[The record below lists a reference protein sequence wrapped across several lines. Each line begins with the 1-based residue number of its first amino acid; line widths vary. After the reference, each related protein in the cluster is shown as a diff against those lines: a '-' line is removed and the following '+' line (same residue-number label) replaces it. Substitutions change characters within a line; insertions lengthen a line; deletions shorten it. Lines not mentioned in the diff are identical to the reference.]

1 MNSKFTQLIKRNAKK
16 MLFGAAF
23 FVLTGLNS
31 YAQNSYAPWCE
42 SYTYHCCAPY
52 GNYSAIEEVQLRQG
66 SNVLMTKAPD
76 GHQWDAGHIN
86 QNGNHGHVF
95 NTTSNA
101 VRVEA
106 GGQYQLGVSSSQGAA
121 YGYTFSL
128 WGAWVDANNNK
139 TFDVGEYLPSVT
151 SWQVPL
157 VNTART
163 PGQMRFENITIP
175 CNAVE
180 GVTRIR
186 IRMGYQFATGE
197 VNSSRGCN
205 NSNTTFVYL
214 YGEVEDFHV
223 NIVKPTSLSA
233 NFLVPT
239 NVWVGSPTTFFNLN
253 KVGYVRHEW
262 DKDLNGYEFVGQD
275 YTTTFNTPGTSFLK
289 LRSTNCL
296 GIDSVVKTINVQSPT
311 NAPSTDFIANR
322 TVLEDGDEVTL
333 YDLSTFGP
341 TSWDWLLEDPN
352 NPFTSQDNSYII
364 GGSQIGG
371 SFYRAIFEMFDIG
384 KFDVTLESSNS
395 IGTGNKTK
403 TEYITVNPFSEF
415 WLGAGSNT
423 TQIGKGTIFDKAGP
437 AANYATGNNGDPSVN
452 RLRIQPCGAEEITLH
467 ISQFKLGSAAHNF
480 KVWDGPNPM
489 NGIPLHPTGG
499 FTRNNAKAPMT
510 LVAKS
515 GSMYMELDTRA
526 AGATDSGLIATFTTK
541 FGPTGP
547 PQPSFKLAEQE
558 IAYTRA
564 PMKIQ
569 SNSLNIYGLAGYSWT
584 INGNTAFPSQVSDEG
599 RLLTYAF
606 PSAGD
611 YEVCLDITSCTGDGS
626 FCDTINVVDPT
637 TPTNLDFNAD
647 IVRPALNETVT
658 FTSKT
663 DKADRF
669 RWTIVPF
676 DYNFQQG
683 TNLTS
688 KDLKVQ
694 FTKTGAYTVSLRAWN
709 SLDSAATTRF
719 LVKDKYIIVVN
730 PCLPVASIVS
740 SDVSNAYLE
749 ITDANNNV
757 VYSKNTTTGVTD
769 YEAFL
774 NSRDEPIFLYFGGTY
789 TVKMRRAS
797 NADPASRAVYLD
809 FNIDGEF
816 MNNERI
822 LHEVNTS
829 NMEVVAQ
836 FTVPSNMV
844 AFPGET
850 RLRTVVSY
858 AAGSTNPCG
867 PITSGEFEDHRV
879 IIRPTTIPPVI
890 TMQGMDTVRVEVGT
904 TYTDASATASDAV
917 EGDITSKMIVT
928 NDLDMSQTGI
938 YTYLYEVTNASGLP
952 ATPRRRIV
960 LVTVDQTAPIIN
972 LFGNVSDTVEVLSSM
987 NYNEPGF
994 TAIDLVDGNLTSVV
1008 SVTGNVNMS
1017 QLGTYMLT
1025 YKVSDIQGNT
1035 TTVTREV
1042 VVVDR
1047 TAPEIV
1053 FIGTERIQIN
1063 TFWYDQTFATDNY
1076 WKSNDIQLSIAY
1088 GFNGPVRWDVKG
1100 VYPVTYTAVD
1110 GSGNMTVIN
1119 KTYIVDDFIA
1129 PTITLNTAD
1138 TVMHEVR
1145 TAYNSVNVTV
1155 KDNYYSSSQVSLTR
1169 TTNVNANVLGKYEE
1183 KFRAIDGSGNITER
1197 SRWVKV
1203 IDTKA
1208 PVIYAAPICSKL
1220 GIDFNPLHG
1229 VVVEDN
1235 YYTQAELLPLVEIR
1249 ESNVNPFSVGNY
1261 RALYMVT
1268 DPSGNTSNY
1277 IWRSIEISE
1286 ACELVTGIENIES
1299 NKVFTVYPNPSN
1311 GLFTVRF
1318 LNNMENAES
1327 IEIVNAVGT
1336 TIKNVKV
1343 NTVNGEQ
1350 TIDLTDEANGI
1361 YLVKVTSKGS
1371 VSTQRVTIA
1380 K

>member
-1 MNSKFTQLIKRNAKK
+1 MNSKFTQQLKRKAKRL
-16 MLFGAAF
+16 LFVTSF
-23 FVLTGLNS
+23 FLLTGLNS
-31 YAQNSYAPWCE
+31 FAQNPFDPWCNWIDNTNNGNLV
-42 SYTYHCCAPY
+42 TYM
-52 GNYSAIEEVQLRQG
+52 SAIEEILITEG
-66 SNVLMTKAPD
+66 NNVVYNKAPD
-76 GHQWDAGHIN
+76 GYQWGGANPSSSGQVLNTATNPLTLNAGS
-86 QNGNHGHVF
+86 
-95 NTTSNA
+95 TY
-101 VRVEA
+101 R
-106 GGQYQLGVSSSQGAA
+106 LGVSFSCRMNSYTSSG
-121 YGYTFSL
+121 
-128 WGAWVDANNNK
+128 WNAWIDYNNNK
-139 TFDVGEYLPSVT
+139 TYDANESLAT
-151 SWQVPL
+151 SF
-157 VNTART
+157 T
-163 PGQMRFENITIP
+163 PGPHTMNAGPGAMVFITFTLP
-175 CNAVE
+175 CNVTE
-180 GVTRIR
+180 DVTRLR
-186 IRMGYQFATGE
+186 IKCSYAGQVVNAT
-197 VNSSRGCN
+197 VGCA
-205 NSNTTFVYL
+205 TTAAFL
-214 YGEVEDFHV
+214 YGEAEDLHIKV
-223 NIVKPTSLSA
+223 LKPTSLSA
-233 NFLVPT
+233 NFIVPT

-253 KVGYVRHEW
+253 KVGYITHQW
-262 DKDLNGYEFVGQD
+262 DKDLNGYEFTGLD

-296 GIDSVVKTINVQSPT
+296 GTDSVVKTINVLAPT
-311 NAPSTDFIANR
+311 NRPNTDFIANR

-341 TSWDWLLEDPN
+341 TSWDWLLEDQN

-371 SFYRAIFEMFDIG
+371 SYYRAIFEMFDIG
-384 KFDVTLESSNS
+384 KFDVTLESSNTQ
-395 IGTGNKTK
+395 GTGSKTK
-403 TEYITVNPFSEF
+403 MEYITVNPFSEF
-415 WLGAGSNT
+415 WLGAGAQN
-423 TQIGKGTIFDKAGP
+423 TQIGKGTIFDKGGP
-437 AANYATGNNGDPSVN
+437 NANYATGNNGDPTVN
-452 RLRIQPCGAEEITLH
+452 RLRIQPCGAEEIELKIT
-467 ISQFKLGSAAHNF
+467 QFKFGSASHNF

-489 NGIPLHPTGG
+489 NGIPLHPAGG
-499 FTRNNAKAPMT
+499 FTRNNTSAPMT

-526 AGATDSGLIATFTTK
+526 SGTVDSGLIATFTTK
-541 FGPTGP
+541 YGPTGP
-547 PQPSFKLAEQE
+547 PIPSFKLSNQE
-558 IAYTRA
+558 VAFTRA
-564 PMKIQ
+564 PTKIQ
-569 SNSLNIYGLAGYSWT
+569 STSANIYGLAGFAWT
-584 INGNTAFPSQVSDEG
+584 VNGMSVMPNQVSEEG

-606 PSAGD
+606 PTAGK
-611 YEVCLDITSCTGDGS
+611 YNVCLDITSCTGDGN
-626 FCDTINVVDPT
+626 FCDTITVINPT

-647 IVRPALNETVT
+647 VVRPGLNETVT
-658 FTSKT
+658 FTSNT

-669 RWTIVPF
+669 RWTITPF

-719 LVKDKYIIVVN
+719 LVKDKYIIVIN
-730 PCLPVASIVS
+730 PCTPVASILS

-757 VYSKNTTTGVTD
+757 IFSRNTTTGVTD
-769 YEAFL
+769 YETFL
-774 NSRDEPIFLYFGGTY
+774 NANDEPIYLYFGATY
-789 TVKMRRAS
+789 NVKMRRNS
-797 NADPASRAVYLD
+797 NADPASRAAYLD

-816 MNNERI
+816 MMNERI
-822 LHEVNTS
+822 LHQVNS
-829 NMEVVAQ
+829 NDLEVVSQ
-836 FTVPSNMV
+836 FTVPANTV
-844 AFPGET
+844 AFAGET

-858 AAGSTNPCG
+858 ANGSTAACG
-867 PITSGEFEDHRV
+867 PITSGEFEDHKV
-879 IIRPTTIPPVI
+879 IIRASLDHPVI
-890 TMQGMDTVRVEVGT
+890 TMLGSDTVRVEVGT
-904 TYTDASATASDAV
+904 TYSDASATAMDAI
-917 EGDITSKMIVT
+917 EGNITSKMVTT
-928 NDLDMSQTGI
+928 NDLDINQTGI
-938 YTYLYEVTNASGLP
+938 YSYLYEVTNASGLS
-952 ATPRRRIV
+952 ATPRRRFV
-960 LVTVDQTAPIIN
+960 LVTVDQTAPVLN
-972 LFGNVSDTVEVLSSM
+972 LFGNLSDTVEVFSSSS
-987 NYNEPGF
+987 YNEPGF

-1008 SVTGNVNMS
+1008 SVSGSVDMTKLGNY
-1017 QLGTYMLT
+1017 TLT
-1025 YKVSDIQGNT
+1025 YTVSDIQGNK
-1035 TTVTREV
+1035 TVLTRNV

-1076 WKSNDIQLSIAY
+1076 WKSNDVQLSIAY

-1110 GSGNMTVIN
+1110 GSGNMTVVN

-1155 KDNYYSSSQVSLTR
+1155 KDNYYSSSQVSLTK
-1169 TTNVNANVLGKYEE
+1169 TSNVNANVLGKYEE

-1286 ACELVTGIENIES
+1286 ACELVTGIENIEN

-1327 IEIVNAVGT
+1327 IEVVNAVGT

-1371 VSTQRVTIA
+1371 VSTQRVTVA